1 MYRHL
6 IFLMWVGLV
15 QSVED
20 PTRKKGL
27 ILPWLRDLL
36 MHVCLSLNRDF
47 VLFCFVFSFFF
58 SPASRI
64 CLKCPSTWIFILLF
78 SGHKPLELS
87 YMFSLDKH
95 MDP

>member
-36 MHVCLSLNRDF
+36 MHVCLSLNQDF
-47 VLFCFVFSFFF
+47 VLFCFVFLFFF
-58 SPASRI
+58 P
-64 CLKCPSTWIFILLF
+64 CFQTLF
-78 SGHKPLELS
+78 EMS
-87 YMFSLDKH
+87 FSLDFK
-95 MDP
+95 PASLWA